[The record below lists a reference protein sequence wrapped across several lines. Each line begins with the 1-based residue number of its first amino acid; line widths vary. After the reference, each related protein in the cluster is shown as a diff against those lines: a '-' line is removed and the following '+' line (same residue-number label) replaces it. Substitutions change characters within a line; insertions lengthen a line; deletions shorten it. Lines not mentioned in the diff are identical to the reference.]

1 MIIAIIN
8 PFFSLNKFIVKSVK
22 ISDMSEN
29 AQHNFQDSSNI
40 LFYPTV
46 QRFSVY
52 SDIKVRKIAKLNKE
66 TFDTYFD
73 RLLFFLLDYLMNDLI
88 VSAAD

>member
-8 PFFSLNKFIVKSVK
+8 PFFSLNKFIVKSLK
-22 ISDMSEN
+22 ISDMNEN

-52 SDIKVRKIAKLNKE
+52 SDIKVRKIAKLNK
-66 TFDTYFD
+66 
-73 RLLFFLLDYLMNDLI
+73 
-88 VSAAD
+88 